1 MSSNNRSEPSIP
13 QKGFFGH
20 PKGLFTLFFTE
31 FWERFSYYGMRAIL
45 LYYLYDTVANGGLGF
60 DRATAT
66 AIVSIYGALVYMSGV
81 LGGWLADRLFGTKK
95 MVFYGGVIIMLGHI
109 VLSIPG
115 STSAFFVSM
124 ILIILGTGLL
134 KPNVSSVVGD
144 LYTADDTRR
153 DSGFSIFVM
162 GINLGAFVAPLIVG
176 TLGQNY
182 NYHLG
187 FAVAAV
193 GMFIGLIV
201 FLMTHKTY
209 LGTAGE
215 LPPNPLPESKRKK
228 VIVSLVGGGLII
240 LTASALLLAYEMVT
254 ITFFINVVSI
264 LGVLLPIIYFIA
276 MYRSKKTTSDEKSRL
291 LAYIPLFVAAVMF
304 WSIQEQGAT
313 ILALYAAERT
323 QLSLGSFTLQASW
336 FQSLN
341 PLFIIALAPI
351 FAWLW
356 LKLGSKQPGTP
367 IKYGIG
373 IIFAGASFLIMVIP
387 AMLGSTQVSPLWLV
401 FSFFLCVI
409 GELLI
414 SPVGLSITTKLAPK
428 AFSSQMMSMWFLTN
442 ACAQA
447 LNAQLAGVFDKV
459 SEATYFGVLGGTAI
473 ILGLAMFAL
482 TPWIKRAMRGIQ

>member
-1 MSSNNRSEPSIP
+1 MPANHRTAPSIP

-109 VLSIPG
+109 ALSIPG

-176 TLGQNY
+176 TLGQKY

-201 FLMTHKTY
+201 FLMTHKKY

-215 LPPNPLPESKRKK
+215 MPPNPLPANKRKN
-228 VIVSLVGGGLII
+228 VIVSLVVGGLVI
-240 LTASALLLAYEMVT
+240 LAASALLLAYEIVT
-254 ITFFINVVSI
+254 ITFFINAVSI

-291 LAYIPLFVAAVMF
+291 IAYIPLFVAAVMF

-387 AMLGSTQVSPLWLV
+387 AMMGGTQVSPLWLV

-428 AFSSQMMSMWFLTN
+428 AFSAQMMSMWFLTN

-459 SEATYFGVLGGTAI
+459 SETTYFGVLGGTAV

-482 TPWIKRAMRGIQ
+482 TPMIKRAMRGIQ